1 MKLFNTFSNKLEEF
15 IPINENKVTMYV
27 CGPTVYDYP
36 HLVHARCYITWDMVY
51 RYLKFLGYDVKYCRN
66 VTDVDDK
73 ILKKAKEENTTA
85 EVISKR
91 YYEIFADSMKKLNVL
106 KPDIEPFAT
115 KTLGE
120 MISIVKDLIKN
131 DYAYVIDGDVYFR
144 VKKFKEYGKLS
155 KQPIEDLIAGA
166 RVETS
171 SKKED
176 VLDFALWKKDDE
188 FGYPSPWGKG
198 RPGWHIECSAMSR
211 KHLGKTID
219 IHAGGADLIFP
230 HHENE
235 IAQSECANGCK
246 FVNYWL
252 HNGFVTINKEKMSKS
267 LKNFV
272 TIDDLLSNY
281 DANTI
286 RFFILT
292 NHYRMPVEFSDTALQ
307 GAKAGWKRIQNAV
320 NEALR
325 FVDKQNLPEISN
337 TNEVQQFKEAM
348 DNDFNTS
355 KALAVIF
362 DAAANV
368 NKAVNEKNINDIK
381 KYAAI
386 LLTLTDVLGFNI
398 EKEKISEDELQDKL
412 SNVIADMDFLNEAD
426 KNLKGYALMEKI
438 IEYRNKARKEK
449 NWAVADKIR
458 NLLDSISIVL
468 KDTNEGTVWEER

>member
-36 HLVHARCYITWDMVY
+36 HLGHARCYITWDMVY

-426 KNLKGYALMEKI
+426 KNLKGYALTEKI

>member
-36 HLVHARCYITWDMVY
+36 HLGHARCYITWDMVY